1 MKFVDEVRVRV
12 AAGDGGRGCVSF
24 RREKYVPRGG
34 PNGGDG
40 GDGADVVLAVDPGL
54 ATLVDVACPQHL
66 RAGRGEHGRGK
77 DQHGACGADLV
88 LRVPPGTLVYDA
100 ETEEL
105 LADLRAAGER
115 AVVARGGRGG
125 RGNMHFATPT
135 NRAPRRAEPGTPG
148 EQRALRL
155 ELRVLADAGLL
166 GFPNV
171 GKSTLVRAVSA
182 ARPRVADYPFT
193 TLVPHLGVVRLDD
206 EWSFVLADVPGLIE
220 GAHAGHGLGTR
231 FLRHLARTAVLVHL
245 LDVSGLTGRDPL
257 ADFDALNRELALTS
271 PGLAQKPQIVVAGKL
286 DLAETRAR
294 LPAAHRALA
303 ARGIA
308 LYGVSGATGEGALA
322 GEIAALAAA
331 GRQIVV
337 VSSGAVAAGA
347 VRLAGSGRSRSRI
360 EWRQAAAAVGQIGL
374 MAAYERAFAAH
385 DRHVAQVLLTH
396 ADLADRRRYLNAR
409 HTLRALLDLG
419 IVPIVNENDTVAVE
433 ELAFGDN
440 DNLSALT
447 ASLVEADLLV
457 ILSDVEGLHTRDPR
471 LDPDAPLVRVAR
483 AQDESVARAAG
494 PAKSGVGTGGMASK
508 LAAARKAAA
517 AGIPTLIADGT
528 REGVLAAIFDPAAET
543 GTLLLA
549 DGDRLAHRKHW
560 IAYALNPAGELH
572 LDAGA
577 ERALA
582 RGGRSLLPSGVRAV
596 AGGFGVGDCV
606 RCLGPDGREFARG
619 LVNYGAAELEKIKG
633 AHTRD
638 IERLLG
644 YKGSDEVIHRDDLVL
659 LGAAAAES

>member
-1 MKFVDEVRVRV
+1 
-12 AAGDGGRGCVSF
+12 AGDGGRGCVSF

-40 GDGADVVLAVDPGL
+40 GDGGDVVLAVDPGL
-54 ATLVDVACPQHL
+54 ATLVDLSYPQHL

-105 LADLRAAGER
+105 RADLRAAGER

-257 ADFDALNRELALTS
+257 ADFEALNRELALAS
-271 PGLAQKPQIVVAGKL
+271 DDQHAHK
-286 DLAETRAR
+286 AR
-294 LPAAHRALA
+294 LLRRVKRAVVKIGSNVLAGTGGLRRERVRALVA
-303 ARGIA
+303 
-308 LYGVSGATGEGALA
+308 
-322 GEIAALAAA
+322 EIAALAAA

-360 EWRQAAAAVGQIGL
+360 
-374 MAAYERAFAAH
+374 
-385 DRHVAQVLLTH
+385 
-396 ADLADRRRYLNAR
+396 
-409 HTLRALLDLG
+409 
-419 IVPIVNENDTVAVE
+419 
-433 ELAFGDN
+433 
-440 DNLSALT
+440 
-447 ASLVEADLLV
+447 
-457 ILSDVEGLHTRDPR
+457 
-471 LDPDAPLVRVAR
+471 
-483 AQDESVARAAG
+483 
-494 PAKSGVGTGGMASK
+494 
-508 LAAARKAAA
+508 
-517 AGIPTLIADGT
+517 
-528 REGVLAAIFDPAAET
+528 
-543 GTLLLA
+543 
-549 DGDRLAHRKHW
+549 
-560 IAYALNPAGELH
+560 
-572 LDAGA
+572 
-577 ERALA
+577 
-582 RGGRSLLPSGVRAV
+582 
-596 AGGFGVGDCV
+596 
-606 RCLGPDGREFARG
+606 
-619 LVNYGAAELEKIKG
+619 
-633 AHTRD
+633 
-638 IERLLG
+638 
-644 YKGSDEVIHRDDLVL
+644 
-659 LGAAAAES
+659 